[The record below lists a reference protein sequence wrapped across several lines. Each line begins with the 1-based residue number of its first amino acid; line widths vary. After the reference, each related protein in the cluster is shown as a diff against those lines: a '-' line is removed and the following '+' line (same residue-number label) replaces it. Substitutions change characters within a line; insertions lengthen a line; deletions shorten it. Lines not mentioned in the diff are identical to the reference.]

1 MLNVL
6 FVILGVHIALVLVV
20 LIAYIPN
27 AIQSRNGFVE
37 VKKSLG
43 YIAFIPYV
51 PALFIIVM
59 WIDDIN
65 DWRRK

>member
-6 FVILGVHIALVLVV
+6 FVLLGVHIALVLVV
-20 LIAYIPN
+20 LVYYIPI
-27 AIQSRNGFVE
+27 AIRERNDFVT
-37 VKKSLG
+37 VTKDLAVTA
-43 YIAFIPYV
+43 INPYV
-51 PALFIIVM
+51 YALFIIVM